1 MSEPLLNKRVLVTRP
16 EEQAE
21 SLCQLIS
28 DAGGEAI
35 RLPVI
40 TIRPVPDT
48 ELLQRRLALLT
59 NHDIGIFVSQNA
71 VRFTLQFLGKE
82 AHALERLRILAI
94 GKPTA
99 RALQHAGIKSV
110 SLPGGKFSS
119 ETLLELPL
127 LQAPAIKGKKVIIF
141 RGIGGRERLAEQL
154 LERGAAVEYLEVYQ
168 RLPAKYNSQELD
180 NIWSGKRPDCVVV
193 TSDEGLQNLFDML
206 SSKQQTLLL
215 NTPLVVMSDRI
226 AELAIKLGYRNMPV
240 VAGETSDT
248 GLIKAIITTA
258 GA

>member
-1 MSEPLLNKRVLVTRP
+1 MNEPLLNKRVLVTRP

-21 SLCQLIS
+21 NLCQLIS
-28 DAGGEAI
+28 DAGGQAI

-40 TIRPVPDT
+40 TIRPVHDT
-48 ELLQRRLALLT
+48 ESLRRQLALLT

-82 AHALERLRILAI
+82 SHALERLRIIAI
-94 GKPTA
+94 GKSTA
-99 RALQHAGIKSV
+99 RTLQRAGIKPV
-110 SLPGGKFSS
+110 TLPGRKSSS

-127 LQAPAIKGKKVIIF
+127 LQPPAIKGKKVIIF
-141 RGIGGRERLAEQL
+141 RGIGGREQLAEQL
-154 LERGAAVEYLEVYQ
+154 LERGATVEYLEVYQ
-168 RLPAKYNSQELD
+168 RLPAEYNSQELD
-180 NIWSGKRPDCVVV
+180 GIWSGNCPDCVVV

-226 AELAIKLGYRNMPV
+226 ADLAIKLGYRNSPV
-240 VAGETSDT
+240 VASETSDE
-248 GLIKAIITTA
+248 GLIQAIIATA